1 MAENLLVRD
10 GRLTAVL
17 DLGGSAVGDP
27 TVDLVVAW
35 ELLDPASREDFREA
49 GDVDDDTWARGGAWA
64 LALAAITFPYYWKTM
79 P

>member
-35 ELLDPASREDFREA
+35 ELLDPSSREDSGRRSA
-49 GDVDDDTWARGGAWA
+49 WTTTPGPCGGAWA